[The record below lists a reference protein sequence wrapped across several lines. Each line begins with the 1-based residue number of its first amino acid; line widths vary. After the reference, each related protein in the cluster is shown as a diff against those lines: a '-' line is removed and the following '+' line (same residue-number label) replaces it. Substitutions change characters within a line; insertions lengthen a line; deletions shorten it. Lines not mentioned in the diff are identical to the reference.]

1 MILYIIINSKFVD
14 NYINKINYFRRKKVK
29 AKKILTALLLILL
42 VGFNCLLSA
51 CSLVT
56 LNNQKYLSQVVA
68 ETTNVKITM
77 EDLILGYNSFGY
89 SYVQNNSYTTEQAV
103 KKTLEDLI
111 DRELLYNKAKFEL
124 GDLTI
129 SEQNEVR
136 KEVFDYI
143 NSQVKTYAD
152 EIIKSENLVLPE
164 TKEDK
169 ATEEATKFTA
179 YEKKIVRE
187 KNSDGT
193 YTYKRVV
200 EERKNEDTKLNEF
213 SLNEYGIE
221 GLAQRAY
228 SKYISKTKKSRDE
241 YKNLSNEEVFEKEFN
256 RIYKV
261 YEKNKYLTLF
271 QSKIENNAEIDLIAI
286 KDKYI
291 ELVKNSAFTY
301 ALDENG
307 YNKQMQSA
315 SNEVYY
321 QPFGEKYIEVAHV
334 LLGYNDEQT
343 AELKKLKS
351 DLSQGYIDVS
361 EYELKVKNLAG
372 AIKVKDNLNKDAQ
385 EKTVEEVYSEIASS
399 LNACGNDND
408 KRVKTF
414 IGFIEKYNTDPGML
428 TSLNNQTQYYAINL
442 DTTVTD
448 TMVKEFADASR
459 EMYSQE
465 NSDYTIYAKPVLTE
479 YGYHIIFS
487 LGVVEN
493 KVNLSNIDNV
503 SVSYLY
509 ENEAMKGT
517 NKSLFDKMAE
527 IVDTSK
533 YAEYQVSLISGLRDG
548 LTITYNKTAYQR
560 LYK

>member
-1 MILYIIINSKFVD
+1 M
-14 NYINKINYFRRKKVK
+14 K

-77 EDLILGYNSFGY
+77 EDLIIGYNSFGY
-89 SYVQNNSYTTEQAV
+89 SYVQKNNYTQEQAV

-111 DRELLYNKAKFEL
+111 DRELLLNKAKAEL

-136 KEVFDYI
+136 KEVYDYI

-152 EIIKSENLVLPE
+152 EIIKSDDLDVPE
-164 TKEDK
+164 VKE
-169 ATEEATKFTA
+169 EEKDEETTKFTP

-187 KNSDGT
+187 LDSNGN
-193 YTYKRVV
+193 YVYKRVF
-200 EERKNEDTKLNEF
+200 EERKNNDTTLIEF
-213 SLNEYGIE
+213 TLNEYGIE

-228 SKYISKTKKSRDE
+228 SKYITKTKKSREE
-241 YKNLSNEEVFEKEFN
+241 YKTLSNDEVFEKEYN
-256 RIYKV
+256 RIYKI
-261 YEKNKYLTLF
+261 YEKNKYLTLY
-271 QSKIENNAEIDLIAI
+271 QSHIENNAEIDLEMI

-301 ALDENG
+301 ALDEKG
-307 YNKQMQSA
+307 YNSKMQSS

-321 QPFGEKYIEVAHV
+321 QPFGEKYIQVAHV
-334 LLGYNDEQT
+334 LLGYNDSQT

-351 DLSQGYIDVS
+351 DLSQGYIDVN
-361 EYELKVKNLAG
+361 EYNLKVNNLASSIKVKN
-372 AIKVKDNLNKDAQ
+372 NLDEDAS
-385 EKTVEEVYSEIASS
+385 EKTVEEVFTEISGA
-399 LNACGNDND
+399 LNACGNDNE

-414 IGFIEKYNTDPGML
+414 INFIEKYNTDPGML
-428 TSLNNQTQYYAINL
+428 SAINSQTQYYTINL
-442 DTTVTD
+442 DTSVTD

-459 EMYSQE
+459 ELYSE
-465 NSDYTIYAKPVLTE
+465 DGSKDYTIYAKPVLSE

-487 LGVVEN
+487 VGTVKN
-493 KVNLSNIDNV
+493 DITLSNINNV
-503 SVSYLY
+503 TISYLY
-509 ENEAMKGT
+509 ETDAMQGT
-517 NKSLFDKMAE
+517 NKTLFDKMAE

-533 YAEYQVSLISGLRDG
+533 YTEYQTSLVSGLREG